1 MNEISNFCND
11 GSGQVCKG
19 KSGCPTGK
27 VETQTDCCLEC
38 STVDAT
44 NPLDFPPYQIH
55 NKQVRYHP
63 PHSLIT
69 LKAKYLTLSYFTP
82 PLHHTTP
89 HHTHHRVTASSAI
102 TQWP

>member
-55 NKQVRYHP
+55 NKQVRILLP
-63 PHSLIT
+63 IHSQ
-69 LKAKYLTLSYFTP
+69 
-82 PLHHTTP
+82 
-89 HHTHHRVTASSAI
+89 R
-102 TQWP
+102 